1 MDELVD
7 ILNSEGGYTGKQAM
21 KSQAHKKGLFH
32 PTVHVWL
39 YTRNGQIL
47 LQKRGRKKKSFPLL
61 WDVSVA
67 GHVEAGE
74 EIIKSALRETEEEI
88 GLRLL
93 ADDLE
98 KVGVFKSGQVHSHKF
113 KDFEFHNCFIA
124 ELRVPLEE
132 LVKQESEVED
142 LKLIPM
148 MTFAEEVWGLARSSE
163 YVPHGTSYYKKV
175 IQAIMT
181 KLKGFDKSG
190 NLT

>member
-7 ILNSEGGYTGKQAM
+7 ILDSEGTYTGKQLM
-21 KSQAHKKGLFH
+21 KSQAHREGLFH

-39 YTRNGQIL
+39 YTRNGKIL

-74 EIIKSALRETEEEI
+74 DIITSALRETEEEI
-88 GLRLL
+88 GLRLR

-98 KVGVFKSGQVHSHKF
+98 KVGVFKSEQVHSQKF

-124 ELRVPLEE
+124 ELKVPFEQLK
-132 LVKQESEVED
+132 KQESEVEA
-142 LKLIPM
+142 LRLIPLIM
-148 MTFAEEVWGLARSSE
+148 FAEEAWGLAKNSE

-175 IQAIMT
+175 IQSIRS
-181 KLKGFDKSG
+181 KLEGLDKLG